1 MYTCTIL
8 LSHICLYAADTGTA
22 PPIATGA
29 LIIQSDYQSLFSPSI
44 FRSLFLHTCII
55 DFGVRRK
62 ENMAPSLEE
71 PTAAYIAAPF
81 KPAPN
86 LVAPEPGMYWI
97 T

>member
-1 MYTCTIL
+1 
-8 LSHICLYAADTGTA
+8 
-22 PPIATGA
+22 
-29 LIIQSDYQSLFSPSI
+29 
-44 FRSLFLHTCII
+44 
-55 DFGVRRK
+55 
-62 ENMAPSLEE
+62 MAPSLEE